1 MIGSELVIFNVNS
14 TIAALCFG
22 SFVATLTRRCGNIR
36 NEITIHSKRGTE
48 VPCRMVSVKTTMKN
62 GRDSKKKRSES
73 HSELFNY
80 LHTQRELDY

>member
-22 SFVATLTRRCGNIR
+22 SFVATLFHETMRGGNIR

-62 GRDSKKKRSES
+62 GRDSKKEK
-73 HSELFNY
+73 
-80 LHTQRELDY
+80 